1 MVDIFFEIST
11 EVGCCLKGVS
21 HILTFE
27 NLKIQDVSMSTS
39 TIFIKRP
46 LNYCRSLAVVK
57 EKYKEYSPVLSAIM
71 WTVSG
76 LYAAAQS
83 NFNSNITGITLSFPV
98 SQILIMLIVSAMLCK
113 GLATVSVISKKKHFL
128 LKSLQN
134 NIMLV
139 LPWLSVTTYALYFN
153 HYLGL
158 LQTLTTVL
166 RIKKLSWLP
175 WFNLFLNILLLG

>member
-1 MVDIFFEIST
+1 
-11 EVGCCLKGVS
+11 
-21 HILTFE
+21 
-27 NLKIQDVSMSTS
+27 MSTS

-113 GLATVSVISKKKHFL
+113 GLAT
-128 LKSLQN
+128 N